1 MGHLLKGGNFFLWW
15 DRKERDLNVNRDT
28 FYLQKKSI
36 SSNFFLNILQVSELQ
51 LWKEYKYIN
60 HYYIFS
66 KIDLNY
72 HDIFLRNTLY
82 SIINTFCSKSL
93 QNFIVFR
100 AQKDGS
106 ADRSW
111 FCELYDGEATAGVK
125 ASNDVKRITV
135 EDANYALSI
144 GGFHQPQPF
153 LMEQSDLKLRR
164 DGFMER
170 FLLCCPFPKKMMYE
184 EVISANDNLR
194 SNYSPIT

>member
-1 MGHLLKGGNFFLWW
+1 M
-15 DRKERDLNVNRDT
+15 
-28 FYLQKKSI
+28 
-36 SSNFFLNILQVSELQ
+36 
-51 LWKEYKYIN
+51 
-60 HYYIFS
+60 
-66 KIDLNY
+66 
-72 HDIFLRNTLY
+72 Y

-135 EDANYALSI
+135 EVGSYALSI

-153 LMEQSDLKLRR
+153 LMKQSDLKLRR

-184 EVISANDNLR
+184 EVISANDNLYGAITVQMNNH
-194 SNYSPIT
+194 SKNYWNRFLITMILSGESTGTFIRVFLRVPVANMPEAVFCMIIMYKL

>member
-1 MGHLLKGGNFFLWW
+1 M
-15 DRKERDLNVNRDT
+15 
-28 FYLQKKSI
+28 
-36 SSNFFLNILQVSELQ
+36 
-51 LWKEYKYIN
+51 
-60 HYYIFS
+60 
-66 KIDLNY
+66 
-72 HDIFLRNTLY
+72 Y
-82 SIINTFCSKSL
+82 SIKYTFWSKSL
-93 QNFIVFR
+93 QKFIVFR

-135 EDANYALSI
+135 EVGSYALSI

-170 FLLCCPFPKKMMYE
+170 FLLCCPFPKKMMHE

-194 SNYSPIT
+194 SNYSPDVQSFKKLLEQIFNYNVFESRQYRYFFSCLFTGACGEHARGSFLYDHYIQVVIKRKKGITVVVRNW